1 MNLAPIILFAY
12 NRPLHTKKVLDA
24 LALNP
29 EAKDSE
35 LYIFCDGPKS
45 EFDNRNQSKIDHV
58 INIAKNENR
67 FRNVNVKIQ
76 KENKGLANSIIDGVT
91 ETVNKYGK
99 VIVLEDDLVT
109 SVGFLKYMNDALKRY
124 QDNQKVMHV
133 SGYMYPH
140 KEQLPETFFYNVPLC
155 WGWATWSRAWE
166 YFKNE
171 PINLWREIDAQG
183 KFSDFDKFGGEYL
196 SSQLAHNISGK
207 LNTWF
212 IKWHASVFLKD
223 GYTLYPKKSLVDN
236 IGFDDSGVHN
246 RFNNEFKN
254 KDLINNIKVDSIE
267 VAENENAKMIIKS
280 FYNDLIQKHN
290 KISFKKFI
298 KIKIKNLIIS
308 VFPKLKI
315 VFEENNKIKL
325 KRTYLGQNCKIYHKA
340 RMNNVIIG
348 NYTYI
353 SENSIIN
360 NTIIGK
366 FCSIGPNL
374 ISGWGLHP
382 TNGISTHPMFYSIA
396 KQNGITLSS
405 ESKTK
410 EYLPIS
416 IGNDV
421 FIGMNVTILDG
432 ITIGDGAIIGA
443 GAVVSKDIPAYAIA
457 VGNPIKIVKYRFEK
471 EIIAQLMKIKWW
483 NFKDEKLALIE
494 KYFFLVDKFLISLE
508 EK

>member
-1 MNLAPIILFAY
+1 MKLAPIVLFAY
-12 NRPLHTKKVLDA
+12 NRPDHTKKTLDA
-24 LALNP
+24 LATNP
-29 EAKDSE
+29 EARESH
-35 LYIFCDGPKS
+35 LYIYCDGPKS
-45 EFDNRNQSKIDHV
+45 ESDNGNQSKMDQV
-58 INIAKNENR
+58 ISIAKKENR
-67 FRNVNVKIQ
+67 FRNVNVTIQ
-76 KENKGLANSIIDGVT
+76 KKNKGLANSIIDGVT

-109 SVGFLKYMNDALKRY
+109 SVGFLKYMNDALQRY
-124 QDNQKVMHV
+124 QDNPKVMHV

-140 KEQLPETFFYNVPLC
+140 KEQLPETFFFKVPLC

-166 YFKNE
+166 CFNNDSIK
-171 PINLWREIDAQG
+171 LWCEIGAQG
-183 KFSDFDKFGGEYL
+183 QFSNFDKFGGDYL
-196 SSQLAHNISGK
+196 SSQLAYNISGK

-246 RFNNEFKN
+246 RFNDEFKN
-254 KDLINNIKVDSIE
+254 KDLINNINVDDIE
-267 VAENENAKMIIKS
+267 VVENENAKMIIKS
-280 FYNDLIQKHN
+280 FYNVLTQKPN
-290 KISFKKFI
+290 KNSFQEFI
-298 KIKIKNLIIS
+298 KIKTKNLIFS
-308 VFPKLKI
+308 VFPKLKT
-315 VFEENNKIKL
+315 VLENSNKISL
-325 KRTYLGQNCKIYHKA
+325 NRTYLGQNCKIYLKA

-374 ISGWGLHP
+374 ISGWGTHP

-396 KQNGITLSS
+396 EQNGMTLSS
-405 ESKTK
+405 ENKTK
-410 EYLPIS
+410 EYLPIR

-432 ITIGDGAIIGA
+432 IMIGDGAIIGA

-457 VGNPIKIVKYRFEK
+457 VGNPVKIVKYRFED
-471 EIIAQLMKIKWW
+471 EIIENLIKIEWW
-483 NFKDEKLALIE
+483 NFNKEDLVLIE
-494 KYFFLVDKFLISLE
+494 KYFFDISDFIKLHE
-508 EK
+508 A